1 VTDERRQEAVIAAV
15 VLSAVIH
22 LGLMFF
28 AEPRVM
34 THVVRTPRTVRRM
47 PMKAAKADPAANPMS
62 MSEVADVKARKDAP
76 AAAGAGGIASPFA
89 GAVETDSAGASLPVF
104 EAEPPKPPEA
114 AAELPAKFDAHA
126 LKTFERGEVSVP
138 VAVFETPA
146 APSAGALR
154 RPELPAAGLSAPAA
168 PSVPVPEIESAFAAS
183 AEEERSIK
191 SRPRPKVDFTPS
203 EKVYEKVDEKI
214 VEREKAAVRELMA
227 VDDAAEL
234 KRFVNTAMVTQTKDG
249 WTYFNVM
256 VTARSSLEVVA
267 KDVVVLIDAS
277 GSIGRD
283 RMRSIRSAV
292 KTLLRS
298 ASNSGDRFNLVAFRN
313 RYTYA
318 FKSWQSCGESSFSRA
333 DEWLGELT
341 AHGRTD
347 VFATISSV
355 LTLPRDPAR
364 PLIALV
370 ITDGEA
376 NAGVSDNAEI
386 LSRFTALNDGLVSV
400 YMYGV
405 KSSANRELIDVLTRG
420 NRGESFVQ
428 SDFWK
433 SAGSGIGVFAERF
446 RDPVLSDL
454 RIVFSS
460 TTRADAYPM
469 RLKNLYRGGTLEI
482 VGRVP
487 AGTAEIAF
495 SLKGLNG
502 REPYEGFFRLPVALA
517 PEKDNVA
524 GRWHEERKINAK
536 LR

>member
-1 VTDERRQEAVIAAV
+1 MTDERRQEAVIAAV

-34 THVVRTPRTVRRM
+34 THVVRVPRTVKRM
-47 PMKAAKADPAANPMS
+47 PMKADKAAATPNPMS
-62 MSEVADVKARKDAP
+62 MSEIKDVKAKKDAP
-76 AAAGAGGIASPFA
+76 AAGSAGEVESPFA
-89 GAVETDSAGASLPVF
+89 GAVETASAESSLPVF
-104 EAEPPKPPEA
+104 EAELPKPPEA
-114 AAELPAKFDAHA
+114 VSELPARFDADA
-126 LKTFERGEVSVP
+126 LRTFERGEVSVP

-146 APSAGALR
+146 APSAGAVK
-154 RPELPAAGLSAPAA
+154 RPELPFAGLSLPAA
-168 PSVPVPEIESAFAAS
+168 PSVPVPEIKSS
-183 AEEERSIK
+183 HVSPEEEKKAIK
-191 SRPRPKVDFTPS
+191 TRPRPKVDFTPS
-203 EKVYEKVDEKI
+203 ETVYEKVDAKI

-234 KRFVNTAMVTQTKDG
+234 KRFVNAVMVTETKDG

-256 VTARSSLEVVA
+256 VTPRRSLEVVA

-292 KTLLRS
+292 KMLLRS
-298 ASNSGDRFNLVAFRN
+298 AANSGDRFNLVAFRN

-318 FKSWQSCGESSFSRA
+318 FNSWQSCSERSFALA
-333 DEWLGELT
+333 DGWLGDLT
-341 AHGRTD
+341 VHGRTD

-376 NAGVSDNAEI
+376 NSGVSGNAEI
-386 LSRFTALNDGLVSV
+386 LSKFTALNDGLVSV

-433 SAGSGIGVFAERF
+433 SAGSGIGQFAERF

-460 TTRADAYPM
+460 ATRADAYPR

-482 VGRVP
+482 TGRVP

-502 REPYEGFFRLPVALA
+502 REPYEGFFRFPVAHA
-517 PEKDNVA
+517 PQKDGVA
-524 GRWHEERKINAK
+524 GRWNEEHKIDMK